1 MSNYEKLTKEQKE
14 GIENSI
20 KQIGNWSG
28 AYKANR
34 SVLFAFFIKG
44 IAIAFGLIYII
55 LFFLKLKTFI

>member
-34 SVLFAFFIKG
+34 SVLFAFFVKVG
-44 IAIAFGLIYII
+44 VIAFSLVCVI
-55 LFFLKLKTFI
+55 LYFLKLKTFI

>member
-1 MSNYEKLTKEQKE
+1 MKELTKEQK
-14 GIENSI
+14 GKVKDSI

-34 SVLFAFFIKG
+34 PVIFAFFIKG

-55 LFFLKLKTFI
+55 LYFLKLKTFI